1 MKVKNLMVCML
12 GMLLRFLRFHPSL
25 GRDLSIANDY
35 KMTYSQV
42 GRRLVRKIYFLISCR
57 KANNRS

>member
-35 KMTYSQV
+35 KMTYSQA
-42 GRRLVRKIYFLISCR
+42 GRRLVR
-57 KANNRS
+57 